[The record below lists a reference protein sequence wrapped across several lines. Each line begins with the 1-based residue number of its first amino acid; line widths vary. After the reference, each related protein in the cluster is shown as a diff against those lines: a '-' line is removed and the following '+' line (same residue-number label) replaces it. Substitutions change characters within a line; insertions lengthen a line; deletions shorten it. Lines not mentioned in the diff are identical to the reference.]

1 MKNQNNMKNQTT
13 IIAPPSIQH
22 DGYRGIAP
30 LVVQNPKVL
39 VCCCGCGEEI
49 RITREEE
56 YFPPPR
62 NIRQLQS
69 GIENAALTMIGAPV
83 SAATSVDDRLVSASD
98 VLSSLD

>member
-1 MKNQNNMKNQTT
+1 MRCFPNHQ
-13 IIAPPSIQH
+13 APEELVEQVINAISPR
-22 DGYRGIAP
+22 DG
-30 LVVQNPKVL
+30 V
-39 VCCCGCGEEI
+39 EEI
-49 RITREEE
+49 FVTDEDE

>member
-1 MKNQNNMKNQTT
+1 MYRINSVDELPRTLHGVVGVT
-13 IIAPPSIQH
+13 AGASAPE
-22 DGYRGIAP
+22 D
-30 LVVQNPKVL
+30 LVNEVLDFLNPVNG
-39 VCCCGCGEEI
+39 VEEV

-69 GIENAALTMIGAPV
+69 GIENAALTMIGA
-83 SAATSVDDRLVSASD
+83 SISSATSVDDRLVSASD